1 MKNKEED
8 NNSLD
13 QTEELFVQEVTSF
26 TELKNEPK
34 SLEENQENEEK
45 SLGIEEIKNN
55 ICKKRISEDKESSF
69 VEKIEGKRPK
79 KDDKEKELLE
89 INQSPDYQ
97 SQSMFKP
104 FKTFS
109 ESSVSPF
116 SSLKSNNPMFVNSSG
131 QSAKKAFGSNISG
144 PNFESLVSSS
154 EKDTKESVSEE
165 EIANSLTDTYK
176 KASDK
181 AFGILLEQ
189 QLSYHDSFDDNMT
202 KVTTFVLEQEVKTG
216 EEHEKTIYST
226 RARLYVVD
234 SVTKDWKERGIGT
247 LRVNID
253 ETQGIIKRSRLVM
266 RADAVYK
273 VILNASLFKEMLIE
287 GGNIDDSDECNLDKF
302 LKIVALEDGK
312 PTQFA
317 IKVKDN
323 TIAQQLRQHIL
334 SALPDKKI
342 QL

>member
-1 MKNKEED
+1 MKNKEE
-8 NNSLD
+8 NNNPLN
-13 QTEELFVQEVTSF
+13 QARELFVQEAASF
-26 TELKNEPK
+26 SELKNESK
-34 SLEENQENEEK
+34 SLEENQKSVEK
-45 SLGIEEIKNN
+45 CPGIEEKKDN
-55 ICKKRISEDKESSF
+55 ICKKRIAEDKGSNF
-69 VEKIEGKRPK
+69 VEKFEGKRPK
-79 KDDKEKELLE
+79 KDKEKDSPE
-89 INQSPDYQ
+89 INQTSNYQ
-97 SQSMFKP
+97 SQTLSASFKS
-104 FKTFS
+104 FS

-116 SSLKSNNPMFVNSSG
+116 SSLKSNNPIFVNPSN
-131 QSAKKAFGSNISG
+131 QLEKKTFGSNISG
-144 PNFESLVSSS
+144 PNFESLLSSS
-154 EKDTKESVSEE
+154 KNDIKEDVSDNK
-165 EIANSLTDTYK
+165 ITNSLTDTYK
-176 KASDK
+176 KASDE
-181 AFGILLEQ
+181 AFGILLKQE
-189 QLSYHDSFDDNMT
+189 LDCRDSFDDNIT
-202 KVTTFVLEQEVKTG
+202 KVTTFILEQEVKTG

-253 ETQGIIKRSRLVM
+253 ETKGIIKRSRLVM

-287 GGNIDDSDECNLDKF
+287 GGNIDSSNACNLDKF

-323 TIAQQLRQHIL
+323 TVAQQLRQHIL

-342 QL
+342 TL